1 MLCMPF
7 APFLKIS
14 VTFYNSILSISLR
27 IIRIFVECKDCLFVS
42 KFQTSA
48 DFFVLIYYVSGTAK
62 WIIYIVACAE
72 NMRMIIRWRNIDA
85 RPMSSTKMK
94 DTKNR
99 IIFFQKNVWKRP
111 SPSVNRLNRL
121 IYRPLRHWW
130 STEGLGCFCLFPCI
144 HRFLGWFY
152 SRYRIFYRRI
162 RLSGFISTMV
172 GMHVILSIHWY
183 RMMVWQISEI
193 LVKQLVLSCKLSCF
207 MLWIKL
213 FYIAKQVVS
222 QPYRYQTIL

>member
-1 MLCMPF
+1 MKNWFPF
-7 APFLKIS
+7 MSVRTLSKSKTIQYPRLSLSAQYCAKIWYFFSFLQEWK
-14 VTFYNSILSISLR
+14 TY
-27 IIRIFVECKDCLFVS
+27 
-42 KFQTSA
+42 
-48 DFFVLIYYVSGTAK
+48 
-62 WIIYIVACAE
+62 
-72 NMRMIIRWRNIDA
+72 
-85 RPMSSTKMK
+85 
-94 DTKNR
+94 KNR
-99 IIFFQKNVWKRP
+99 NNFFQKNVWKKP

-121 IYRPLRHWW
+121 TYRPLRHWW

-144 HRFLGWFY
+144 HRFLGWFH

-207 MLWIKL
+207 M
-213 FYIAKQVVS
+213 
-222 QPYRYQTIL
+222 P